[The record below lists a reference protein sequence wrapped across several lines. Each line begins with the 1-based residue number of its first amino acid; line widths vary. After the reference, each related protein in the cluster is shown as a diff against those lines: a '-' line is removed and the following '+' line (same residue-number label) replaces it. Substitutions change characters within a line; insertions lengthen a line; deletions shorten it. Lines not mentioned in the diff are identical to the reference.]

1 MEAACVLQCTHSLLM
16 DSECVLQRTD
26 SVLMRSESVL
36 QRIDSLLPRSES
48 VLTRTDSLL
57 LDAYAGS
64 PSNQA
69 MSKTPVEIRRI
80 PRSPSLKN

>member
-1 MEAACVLQCTHSLLM
+1 MEAACVLPCSRCLLM

-36 QRIDSLLPRSES
+36 PRTDSLLTGSEY
-48 VLTRTDSLL
+48 VLAGTDSLL

-64 PSNQA
+64 SSNQA

-80 PRSPSLKN
+80 PSSPSLKN